1 MKPAILLALLLGSVA
16 LGHDAEAGR
25 ETLELDVAGR
35 QRRVL
40 LYVPEVATKAP
51 PPLVVVFHGRGDD
64 SEKFALAV
72 KLHTD
77 WPEAIV
83 AYPRGEWHAEKRQRG
98 WQYRP
103 GQYDDRDLRLTDA
116 LLAHLGVRFGT
127 RAEATFAAGFS
138 NGGHFTLLLMA
149 ERNAAFAAYAVIGSV
164 QPEYRSD
171 AAPKPLLYLFGR
183 GEDPQFQ
190 DDWQQTV
197 ETLVRHNRTRGPLHS
212 FSSCCKRQMAGQD
225 GAPLVFG
232 TYNAG
237 HIWPSRGNEWLRQF
251 FADPWFRGAPPRGPE
266 RN

>member
-1 MKPAILLALLLGSVA
+1 MKTIAVLALVLCTVSIA
-16 LGHDAEAGR
+16 SDAAAAR
-25 ETLELDVAGR
+25 RTLELEAAGL

-40 LYVPEVATKAP
+40 LYLPVAPSRDP
-51 PPLVVVFHGRGDD
+51 PPLVVVYHGRGDD
-64 SEKFALAV
+64 SEAFARAV

-116 LLAHLGVRFGT
+116 LLQHLAARYGT
-127 RAEATFAAGFS
+127 RPETTYAAGFS
-138 NGGHFTLLLMA
+138 NGGHFVLLLMA

-164 QPEYRSD
+164 LPEYRS
-171 AAPKPLLYLFGR
+171 AAPARPLLYLFGR
-183 GEDPQFQ
+183 GEDPQYQ
-190 DDWQQTV
+190 DAWRQTV
-197 ETLVRHNRTRGPLHS
+197 EALVRHNRTRGPLRP
-212 FSSCCKRQMAGQD
+212 FGGCCQRQMAGEEG

-237 HIWPSRGNEWLRQF
+237 HIWPNRGNEWLRAF
-251 FADPWFRGAPPRGPE
+251 FADPWFRAEPASAD
-266 RN
+266 